1 MARWWHSGH
10 REWLRVEHWTNAT
23 QQAQGVAHNIAHPE
37 QPREYRPVEYV
48 WSDQYG
54 VKLQLTG
61 RFSNIET
68 FDVIGGLDWVAPR
81 PRAAIVGA
89 DIDGNLVA
97 CATVNW
103 PLRAMGPAAAV
114 R

>member
-1 MARWWHSGH
+1 M
-10 REWLRVEHWTNAT
+10 
-23 QQAQGVAHNIAHPE
+23 VAHNIAHPE